1 MPVSKAIEG
10 ATNYATRWT
19 SDRVERRL
27 DDRDDLLS
35 EGLYNLENRGVTL
48 SGDATGTGTVDS
60 SGDLDIAVSLASS
73 SFAGLAST
81 GNLDVDGDTTMGGDL
96 TFDGTVAQAI
106 NGPATASL
114 SVSPGAADQSLL
126 LSIPTYGNM
135 VEMNGPNMGFFRASP
150 VGQPSSTGEV
160 SGVTAGSGTT
170 LNDDSTF
177 TGGVGTSAYTVSD
190 IVRHLKNLGL
200 LAQ

>member
-1 MPVSKAIEG
+1 M
-10 ATNYATRWT
+10 
-19 SDRVERRL
+19 
-27 DDRDDLLS
+27 
-35 EGLYNLENRGVTL
+35 
-48 SGDATGTGTVDS
+48 
-60 SGDLDIAVSLASS
+60 DIAVSLASS